1 VSPQECLLK
10 NMFALV
16 GNFEMKK
23 LFYCTRQNIF
33 APQTSIFI
41 MLPITGNKQNL
52 GATDHCKRQIETSK
66 YIFGSTAEGTARTYY
81 PYVKTFYCVSLL
93 RFLYRIRSDVGI

>member
-1 VSPQECLLK
+1 
-10 NMFALV
+10 MFTLV
-16 GNFEMKK
+16 GNFDKKK

-52 GATDHCKRQIETSK
+52 GVTDYCKRQIETSK
-66 YIFGSTAEGTARTYY
+66 NIFGSTAEGTARKYY
-81 PYVKTFYCVSLL
+81 PYVKTFTVSAYFASCIGSEVMLVFEYTQKIIL
-93 RFLYRIRSDVGI
+93 C